1 MKNEASLR
9 IWTASAWLC
18 LCLFTLCGCTP
29 TRQASKQQSSRPKL
43 SYNDEQRFKYF
54 FFEAINQ
61 QEKEN
66 YDAAF
71 DLYRHCLDINP
82 FAAEVYYALTAYYA
96 ELQDDSMA
104 LATVKKAAA
113 LDSDNDTYQE
123 RLAIAYI
130 NSGLF
135 NDATQCYE
143 QLYARNKNRSDVLG
157 VLLQLY
163 NQQKDYDQ
171 MIHTLNRM
179 EQVEGS
185 SEQITLS
192 KMRVYAMLGD
202 KDMELEELQQ
212 LAQKHPNDLNYRV
225 MMGNWLLQNGRADEA
240 LSAYQQ
246 VLATEP
252 DNQAAQTSM
261 LDYYRAVG
269 QDSLANELQEQLLA
283 NTKTPIETK
292 ISLMRQVVAEN
303 EQNGGDSTQ
312 VLSVFHRILQ
322 EPQTNTDMLEL
333 YAAYMQLKKMPQD
346 TINQVWRE
354 ALQLMPDNAGVRLQ
368 LAQALWSDS
377 QYDEV
382 AALCE
387 EGTEYN
393 PDEIGFYYFLGLSY
407 MQKDDIEATLQAMR
421 RGVAQVDEDSNP
433 EIVSDFYAIMG
444 DMLHKKNL
452 DQEAFAAYDSCLQY
466 KPDNYGCLN
475 NYAYYLSLREQ
486 DLQKAEQMSYRTIK
500 AEPTNATYLDTY
512 AWILFQQERYAE
524 AAIYMEQTLQND
536 SVPSTDVLEHAGD
549 IYAKNDQMDKAI
561 SFWQQA
567 LDAGSDSKVLIRK
580 IKLRKYIK

>member
-382 AALCE
+382 ATLCE

-407 MQKDDIEATLQAMR
+407 MQKDDNEATLQAMR